1 MRFTG
6 RWTHR
11 MTLAFRAWPREPQA
25 HRLAVMAKEWS
36 VDGLTYNRN
45 EHLEACHRIGQKN
58 FAAWELSDEDAL
70 TLSAS
75 GTAGAVVERMRIKCP
90 GTMDVRAKK
99 ECWLEADVTVYPD
112 ACTRAYSA
120 ATYTARTLECPWDAL
135 ADTLAEKWRRADEIQ
150 KNHMAS
156 SYGKKRNEEW
166 LKTVEPRTFDGF
178 ELHETADVIDIPK
191 IAESILS
198 GKVVVFKAG
207 AIDAETFSELRDKL
221 NYYTVPGRAP
231 DEEGGLYRGYQL
243 GDGVIRW
250 TRRTVEGDPDH
261 GPEAHLRKMHEATR
275 SAGQSRRRTIFVG
288 QVVTRISERFG
299 VSRQRAMSVFLE
311 EGIVDYLVRSYD
323 AAAEAG
329 KLYVHGNPEKD
340 LRGFISEA
348 VRIVA
353 FYIEGVMGREVA

>member
-1 MRFTG
+1 MRFTN
-6 RWTHR
+6 RWLHS
-11 MTLAFRAWPREPQA
+11 MTLSFRAWPREPQA
-25 HRLAVMAKEWS
+25 HRLSVMAKEWS

-58 FAAWELSDEDAL
+58 FAAWEISDEDAL
-70 TLSAS
+70 ALSAS
-75 GTAGAVVERMRIKCP
+75 GTAGARVERMRIKCP
-90 GTMDVRAKK
+90 GTMDSQARK
-99 ECWLEADVTVYPD
+99 ECWLEVDVTVYPD
-112 ACTRAYSA
+112 ACSKPYGPALRL
-120 ATYTARTLECPWDAL
+120 ARTVECPWDR
-135 ADTLAEKWRRADEIQ
+135 LAERLASVWSRADEVQ
-150 KNHMAS
+150 VKHMARS
-156 SYGKKRNEEW
+156 FGRARAEAW
-166 LKTVEPRTFDGF
+166 LKTFEPRTFDGF
-178 ELHETADVIDIPK
+178 ELYGAADAIDVSK
-191 IAESILS
+191 VAESILA
-198 GKVVVFKAG
+198 GKVVVFRSADV
-207 AIDAETFSELRDKL
+207 DADTFMKLRERL

-275 SAGQSRRRTIFVG
+275 SAGQSRRRTIFVE
-288 QVVTRISERFG
+288 QVVMRVSERFG